1 MKRID
6 PTVLKETKYI
16 AIWVIIFSV
25 LMEAVFL
32 IIGKWDYTVILGN
45 LLGAMAAVLNFF
57 LMGLTVQTALTKD
70 EKAAKNTIRV
80 SQIYRTLLLVVIAAV
95 GLLVPCFSGWTTII
109 PLLFPRIAIAMRPL
123 FDKRS

>member
-32 IIGKWDYTVILGN
+32 IIGRWDYTVILGN
-45 LLGAMAAVLNFF
+45 LLGAVAAVLNFF
-57 LMGLTVQTALTKD
+57 LMGLTVQNALGKD
-70 EKAAKNTIRV
+70 EKGAKNTVRV
-80 SQIYRTLLLVVIAAV
+80 SQIYRNQKPYILPEATN
-95 GLLVPCFSGWTTII
+95 PKC
-109 PLLFPRIAIAMRPL
+109 
-123 FDKRS
+123 